1 MDFKTP
7 AERLGLEEEEYV
19 ELVELFLETGSS
31 DLKGL
36 EDALSNNDATTVI
49 ERSHSLK
56 GAAGNLGI
64 TEIYEKAKDI
74 ESRSRENNLDGIENT
89 VEEIKKYFENIN
101 AALGSYQKS

>member
-7 AERLGLEEEEYV
+7 AERLGLDEEEYI
-19 ELVELFLETGSS
+19 ELVELFLETGGT

-36 EDALSNNDATTVI
+36 EDSLSTNDATTIV

-64 TEIYEKAKDI
+64 TDIYEKAKDI
-74 ESRSRENNLDGIENT
+74 ESRARENNLDGIENT
-89 VEEIKKYFENIN
+89 VEEIKKYFKDIS
-101 AALGSYQKS
+101 AALGR